1 MGRKSTQTDNRARR
15 YIRILDDD
23 KWSKIDKL
31 STLEKYGNSFNQL
44 INNALDLGLPLLI
57 KAEFGEI
64 DEEEEERI
72 YSTIHSKDEEFYGQV
87 VRLFG
92 EVIMNL
98 NINKS
103 ILSSLF
109 EAKRL
114 ELTHRPVSGEA
125 FATGCFQDTPKF
137 AEEYELRTLRSLK
150 N

>member
-15 YIRILDDD
+15 YIRILDDE
-23 KWSKIDKL
+23 KWLKIDKL

-44 INNALDLGLPLLI
+44 INDALDFGLPLLI

-64 DEEEEERI
+64 DEEEEEKI

-87 VRLFG
+87 VRLFK
-92 EVIMNL
+92 ELIMNV

-109 EAKRL
+109 EAKSL
-114 ELTHRPVSGEA
+114 ELNHKPVSGEA
-125 FATGCFQDTPKF
+125 FTSGCFQDTPKF
-137 AEEYELRTLRSLK
+137 AEDYELRTLRSLK
-150 N
+150 D